1 MRYEGGELTLDN
13 VTDAFEY
20 HPWDDDQKTRGEI
33 VRHNLAAAA
42 EVILANVPRSPLRTR
57 ALNAIFDAR
66 MLANAAITFGKK
78 E

>member
-1 MRYEGGELTLDN
+1 MRYDGGEITLDN
-13 VTDAFEY
+13 IPDAFEY
-20 HPWDDDQKTRGEI
+20 HAWDESQRERGEA

-66 MLANAAITFGKK
+66 MLANAALTFEKK
-78 E
+78 